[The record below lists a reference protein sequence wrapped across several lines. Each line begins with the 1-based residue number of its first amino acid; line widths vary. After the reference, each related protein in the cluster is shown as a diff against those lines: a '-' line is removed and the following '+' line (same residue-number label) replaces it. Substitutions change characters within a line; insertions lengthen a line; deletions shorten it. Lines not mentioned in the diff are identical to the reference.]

1 MAKNDPTLR
10 TTKKS
15 QNICPLRKEKK
26 FTDKKYFQ
34 TYPSDSMSPQLY
46 GTVRTHKAERN
57 YPVRTIVP
65 TIETKLYEISKYFVE
80 IIQPTLDKDNYKVQ
94 KDEKNQTNRN

>member
-34 TYPSDSMSPQLY
+34 TYPSDPTSPRLY
-46 GTVRTHKAERN
+46 GTVRTHKPEKN
-57 YPVRTIVP
+57 YPVRTIVS
-65 TIETKLYEISKYFVE
+65 TIETKLCEIFKCFVE
-80 IIQPTLDKDNYKVQ
+80 IIQPTLDKNNYKVQ
-94 KDEKNQTNRN
+94 KDEKNRTNRN